1 MAIPISFASAIP
13 RNMSFLMT
21 IKTFYICM
29 GIPIIIRFLP
39 TIPGNMPFS
48 FTIITFN
55 IAIDFSVS
63 TGTSELS

>member
-1 MAIPISFASAIP
+1 
-13 RNMSFLMT
+13 
-21 IKTFYICM
+21 M